1 MLVKGAE
8 LQRDVVLGPGLPPL
22 PEELLVARDRGE
34 VLFMVGAGASYPA
47 PSNLPGFKGLVQN
60 IYEIVD
66 PTMVAGLIAVQQDDG
81 PAWHEVQD
89 VLNDSQRT
97 ELKFFCQNE
106 FDVVLGMLERRID
119 GDFTRGSSV
128 RRAAQT
134 VLERTTEPNELHRA
148 LILLGQRYGRTLL
161 VTTNFDRLLS
171 RAAKSIRLEASAL
184 ALGQMPNPSLSVEFN
199 GILHM
204 HGMLPL
210 GKEPGSAV
218 ILTDQDFGDAYL
230 RRHNATSFLYD
241 AARIYNLVLVGY
253 SASDSPVRYLLNA
266 LASDER
272 HFNDIKRRYAFI
284 PCPPGDARLPTE
296 WSSRGI
302 TPIPYNPANHHRQLE
317 DVLVA
322 WSQVT
327 PDRRNEKSLKSR
339 LLAIARLDPD
349 STDGEAEKPFL
360 RFILERST
368 EIERDLLVRSFG
380 TAGAAP
386 KWISY
391 FNECARERGRR
402 VK

>member
-1 MLVKGAE
+1 MERK
-8 LQRDVVLGPGLPPL
+8 VVLGPGLPPM

-34 VLFMVGAGASYPA
+34 VLFIVGAGASYPA
-47 PSNLPGFKGLVQN
+47 PSNLPGFKGLVQD
-60 IYEIVD
+60 IYAIVD
-66 PTMVAGLIAVQQDDG
+66 PTMVAPLVAVQQRDG
-81 PAWHEVQD
+81 PKWNEVQD
-89 VLNDSQRT
+89 ILNDFQRT

-119 GDFTRGSSV
+119 GDFTKGSSV
-128 RRAAQT
+128 RQATQT
-134 VLERTTEPNELHRA
+134 VLERTTEPNALHRA
-148 LILLGQRYGRTLL
+148 LVVLGQRYGRTLL

-171 RAAKSIRLEASAL
+171 RAAKSMRFGASAL
-184 ALGQMPNPSLSVEFN
+184 ALGQMPNPSRSVDFN

-210 GKEPGSAV
+210 DKEPGSAV

-241 AARIYNLVLVGY
+241 AARIYHLVLVGY
-253 SASDSPVRYLLNA
+253 SANDSPVRYLLNA

-272 HFNDIKRRYAFI
+272 HFDDIRKRYAFI
-284 PCPPGDARLPTE
+284 SCPPGDARLPTE

-302 TPIPYNPANHHRQLE
+302 MPIPYDPANGHRQLE
-317 DVLVA
+317 NVLVA

-327 PDRRNEKSLKSR
+327 PDRRNEKNLKAR
-339 LLAIARLDPD
+339 LLGIARLDPD

-368 EIERDLLVRSFG
+368 EIEREDLIKFFG
-380 TAGAAP
+380 SAEGSA
-386 KWISY
+386 KWISFFTEY
-391 FNECARERGRR
+391 ARERGRR
-402 VK
+402 AN